1 MFLRTVVTFFRSP
14 AEASRILAATLRV
27 VQAAQRPHI
36 IGLYSIPSPSV
47 YADPNGFVDISM
59 VETQEQRWLDD
70 ARQIEAIFNETLGR
84 EGLSSEFH
92 AVRADAGS
100 PSRGIAGTAMVAD
113 LIVAGQIDP
122 ADSETPDDSSD
133 ALVLESGRPVLYVP
147 FGFIIPKRIA
157 RVLIAF
163 NGTREGARAAFD
175 ALPFLVKADSVE
187 VVWVN
192 ARDDKEKDA
201 AVAGA
206 ALAEALARHDVKVT
220 ASSLSSHAIPVDE
233 TIRQRALENA
243 DLLVMGAYGHSRLRE
258 MVFGGVTRS
267 ILEDMPCM
275 TFMSR

>member
-1 MFLRTVVTFFRSP
+1 MFLRTIVTFFRSP

-27 VQAAQRPHI
+27 VQTAQRPHV

-59 VETQEQRWLDD
+59 VETQEQRWLED
-70 ARQIEAIFNETLGR
+70 ARQIEAIFNETLDR
-84 EGLSSEFH
+84 ESLSHEFR

-100 PSRGIAGTAMVAD
+100 PSRSIAGTAMVAD

-147 FGFIIPKRIA
+147 FGFMIPERIA

-175 ALPFLVKADSVE
+175 ALPFLVKADNVE
-187 VVWVN
+187 IAWVN

-201 AVAGA
+201 AIAGA
-206 ALAEALARHDVKVT
+206 ALAESLARHDVKVT
-220 ASSLSSHAIPVDE
+220 VNSLSSHGITVDE

-275 TFMSR
+275 TLMSR